1 MHTLKEVVV
10 WQHPPVINIYN
21 VKEYG
26 RRHLRVLEYTSSMS
40 LCLHEGTGEPYPDR
54 VGGILSLSTGIPMTT
69 LHPDAS
75 LIILDYI
82 SNRTIG
88 IKLSGCG

>member
-1 MHTLKEVVV
+1 M
-10 WQHPPVINIYN
+10 
-21 VKEYG
+21 
-26 RRHLRVLEYTSSMS
+26 LEYTSSLS
-40 LCLHEGTGEPYPDR
+40 LCLHKCTGEPYPDR

-88 IKLSGCG
+88 IELSECG